1 MVNYLHSSFNF
12 QRPIINMKFFILGS
26 LLLSVALAAV
36 APKRAKREAYDLP
49 DGADI
54 LVGPVKTTFSC
65 FNDGYYADV
74 DNNCQIFH
82 VCHSVDKDDGS
93 RNTQQWSFV
102 CGNQTLFNQLTLT
115 CADPEDAIP
124 CPEAPSFYS
133 INDRINAGDPKLYF
147 LTDDDIQRAE
157 PLLYRNREGD
167 YQPNRAGPQR
177 G

>member
-1 MVNYLHSSFNF
+1 
-12 QRPIINMKFFILGS
+12 MKFCILGS
-26 LLLSVALAAV
+26 LLLSVALAVV
-36 APKRAKREAYDLP
+36 APKRAKREAYELP

-54 LVGPVKTTFSC
+54 LVGPVKTSFSC

-82 VCHSVDKDDGS
+82 VCHSIDKDDGS
-93 RNTQQWSFV
+93 RDTQQWSFV

-115 CADPEDAIP
+115 CADPENAIP
-124 CPEAPSFYS
+124 CPDAPSFYS

>member
-1 MVNYLHSSFNF
+1 
-12 QRPIINMKFFILGS
+12 MKIVI
-26 LLLSVALAAV
+26 LLSIWIAVAVA

-54 LVGPVKTTFSC
+54 LVGPIKTSFTC

-82 VCHSVDKDDGS
+82 VCHSTAREDGTAE
-93 RNTQQWSFV
+93 TQQWSFL

-115 CADPEDAIP
+115 CADPDDAIP
-124 CPEAPSFYS
+124 CPEAPSFYFV
-133 INDRINAGDPKLYF
+133 NDRINAGDPTLYF
-147 LTDDDIQRAE
+147 LNEEDIERAE
-157 PLLYRNREGD
+157 PLLYRSRTGD
-167 YQPNRAGPQR
+167 FGNQVAPQRQPQR